1 QQYHRHGGGGG
12 GGGGAIVTISVIITK
27 STQQQFLLLLLLRL
41 GFATLGLAP
50 LLAKKGA
57 KGTIKTGSLAKE
69 KKSGSLKCKPPFLP
83 LEKVAVVQPY
93 RVRRHPNPVAKCK
106 GRIKQSGLI
115 ESNTQSQLKEDERVE
130 RFDEKE
136 ENHVLKMTEHPLSL
150 KGIASV
156 IVLSFA
162 YEKSGILI
170 GIPISTIRNKN
181 SLGNACQQHAATTS
195 LVRSRLFVI
204 KINQRNTFVYT
215 HLDWQVLKDD
225 KTQGSTICN

>member
-1 QQYHRHGGGGG
+1 MKHFELFFYGPR
-12 GGGGAIVTISVIITK
+12 AIDLVFFS
-27 STQQQFLLLLLLRL
+27 L

-57 KGTIKTGSLAKE
+57 KGTIKTGRLAKE
-69 KKSGSLKCKPPFLP
+69 KKSGSLKCKPPFLRI
-83 LEKVAVVQPY
+83 EKVAVVQPY
-93 RVRRHPNPVAKCK
+93 RIRRHPNPVASPCLILIYCHLLLLILKCK
-106 GRIKQSGLI
+106 GKIKQSGLI

-136 ENHVLKMTEHPLSL
+136 ENHVLKKTEHPLSL
-150 KGIASV
+150 KDIASV

-181 SLGNACQQHAATTS
+181 SLGNACQQHAATTL

-204 KINQRNTFVYT
+204 KINQRNTFVYP

-225 KTQGSTICN
+225 KTQGSAICN